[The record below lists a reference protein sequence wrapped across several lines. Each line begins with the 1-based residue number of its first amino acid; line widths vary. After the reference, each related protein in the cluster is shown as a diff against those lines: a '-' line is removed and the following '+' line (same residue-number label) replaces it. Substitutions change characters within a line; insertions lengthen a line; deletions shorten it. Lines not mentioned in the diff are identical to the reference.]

1 MPEKLY
7 SGTAEQQV
15 IAKTLSD
22 PQFRQSLLSN
32 PKQALSQEF
41 GVEFPAEVDVRV
53 LEEKPEQLILVIPTV
68 IEPTGGAPAPAP
80 RRPAPGPST
89 ICSWSR
95 SGCCKGW

>member
-7 SGTAEQQV
+7 SGTAEEQV

-22 PQFRQSLLSN
+22 PGFRQSLLSN
-32 PKQALSQEF
+32 PKEALSQEF
-41 GVEFPAEVDVRV
+41 GVEFPQGIEVRV

-68 IEPTGGAPAPAP
+68 VEATGGAPAAAP
-80 RRPAPGPST
+80 NRPAPGPST

-95 SGCCKGW
+95 SGCCRGW